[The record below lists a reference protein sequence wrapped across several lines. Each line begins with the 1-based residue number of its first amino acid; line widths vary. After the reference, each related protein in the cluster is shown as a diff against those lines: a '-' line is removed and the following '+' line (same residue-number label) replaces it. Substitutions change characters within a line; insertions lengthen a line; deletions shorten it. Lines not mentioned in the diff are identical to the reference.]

1 MSKPIPINGKLQ
13 KAEIRLEQARDN
25 FATELNKS
33 LNDESKLDELLDA
46 VIMAEQDVTVSS
58 TLWVLGL
65 V

>member
-46 VIMAEQDVTVSS
+46 VIMAEQDVTVSTWS
-58 TLWVLGL
+58 SLAV
-65 V
+65 